1 MRRAHHNSDRS
12 AALIGPLRN
21 QSGTSRVTLMQRQN
35 ALELSNM
42 YPKPRTSPV
51 GAPPRTGSDR
61 SLAQLQIQRTEIG
74 MRRGRQ
80 PGSTKATCPVCVLIA
95 DGPDQER
102 STEWV
107 CVRFNIDARP
117 EDQLFLTQL
126 TRAPAS
132 AYGANRPDRRA
143 GEAFWQSRGRAMT
156 GPIALECRGR
166 GCGGW
171 GGIRTHGT
179 VARTPVFKTGALNH
193 SATHPLG
200 ADQAPSRSGT

>member
-1 MRRAHHNSDRS
+1 MYRDRS
-12 AALIGPLRN
+12 APRSAVRFH
-21 QSGTSRVTLMQRQN
+21 QATS
-35 ALELSNM
+35 
-42 YPKPRTSPV
+42 
-51 GAPPRTGSDR
+51 
-61 SLAQLQIQRTEIG
+61 
-74 MRRGRQ
+74 
-80 PGSTKATCPVCVLIA
+80 PVCVLIA

-117 EDQLFLTQL
+117 EDQLSLIQL
-126 TRAPAS
+126 TVLQQARTALNDQIAVLEKP
-132 AYGANRPDRRA
+132 
-143 GEAFWQSRGRAMT
+143 FWQSRGRAMT
-156 GPIALECRGR
+156 GLIALECRGR

>member
-1 MRRAHHNSDRS
+1 
-12 AALIGPLRN
+12 
-21 QSGTSRVTLMQRQN
+21 MQRQN

-51 GAPPRTGSDR
+51 GAPARTGSDR

-117 EDQLFLTQL
+117 EDQLSLIQL
-126 TRAPAS
+126 TVLQQARTALNDQIAVLEK
-132 AYGANRPDRRA
+132 R
-143 GEAFWQSRGRAMT
+143 FGRAV
-156 GPIALECRGR
+156 
-166 GCGGW
+166 
-171 GGIRTHGT
+171 
-179 VARTPVFKTGALNH
+179 VAR
-193 SATHPLG
+193 
-200 ADQAPSRSGT
+200 